1 MNYTKPNDDD
11 HEDQPEDWLFG
22 ALLFGRTLGL
32 ILREGEGIVVDL
44 KGDMID
50 LYPDSKRVIV
60 HSTEHQ
66 IVVTDA
72 DERTDLKEGDWV
84 KMIDGDTLMN

>member
-1 MNYTKPNDDD
+1 MNYSRPEDSDYEDKPD
-11 HEDQPEDWLFG
+11 DWLFG
-22 ALLFGRTLGL
+22 APLFSRTLGL

-50 LYPDSKRVIV
+50 LYPDAKRVIV
-60 HSTEHQ
+60 HATKHQ

-84 KMIDGDTLMN
+84 KMIDGETLMN

>member
-1 MNYTKPNDDD
+1 MNYSRP
-11 HEDQPEDWLFG
+11 EDSDFEDKPEDWLFG
-22 ALLFGRTLGL
+22 ALLFSRTLGL

-50 LYPDSKRVIV
+50 LYPDAKRVIV

-72 DERTDLKEGDWV
+72 DERTDLGDWV

>member
-1 MNYTKPNDDD
+1 MVI
-11 HEDQPEDWLFG
+11 FS
-22 ALLFGRTLGL
+22 ALLFCRTLGL

-50 LYPDSKRVIV
+50 LYPDTKRVIV
-60 HSTEHQ
+60 HATKHQ
-66 IVVTDA
+66 IVVEDA

-84 KMIDGDTLMN
+84 RMIDSDTITN